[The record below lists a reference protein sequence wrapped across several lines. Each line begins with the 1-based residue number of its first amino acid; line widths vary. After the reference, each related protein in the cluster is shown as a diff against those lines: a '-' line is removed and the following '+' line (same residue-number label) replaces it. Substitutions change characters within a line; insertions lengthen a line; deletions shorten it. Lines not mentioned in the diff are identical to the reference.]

1 VVKVDGKATIP
12 NPYTRQL
19 YRLLCNQQCQSL
31 PWSSYWENLGLSI
44 VFAASSV
51 AWCAIGN
58 GAAIAANSG
67 TCQSQGKLVPAIS
80 LPIEQTNHLLCVATT
95 RSPSGSEITQ
105 IVPNDK
111 DSEVAALGQPVATPM
126 PDVRLAE
133 APIPEPEMKQGDK
146 RSEGAAGLLRI
157 PTHVVEASHLLLPL
171 KVMPP
176 QAPANIEVVPT
187 PEPESKPV
195 GNGKIAEQSDSK
207 PQLKVQQTQFSL
219 PYPESQSELTVEK
232 LDVPLSDGDSEL
244 GTLRVRELEV
254 KQRQTDTNSG
264 VDGDS
269 ELGKLRVRELEVQP
283 RQTQANPELG
293 ILRVRNLEVEPLPT
307 DSDLEL
313 GNLRIREQEL
323 QTQEQEVQSPRFQT
337 TARLLAQVGYFQTN
351 NIFSGIDPIDDSLFS
366 SGLTLWAAPVLGPK
380 TTLVTAIDG
389 TLIRYLDQ
397 SEFNYNQLRFRAGI
411 RQQLTPRM
419 YSEIGWNNQQLF
431 RAGVG
436 DRFLNEN
443 SIRLAVQR
451 RDPLNKKLRLDTL
464 YEFRFSDANPETRSR
479 IINSLSVSL
488 SYLIKRNLQV
498 GLDYQFSLSN
508 FTQREREDQYHRL
521 LGRLNYGLSPD
532 SQVSVQGGLT
542 SGGSSQPNIDFD
554 NFFFSVTYTLELGK
568 F

>member
-1 VVKVDGKATIP
+1 
-12 NPYTRQL
+12 
-19 YRLLCNQQCQSL
+19 
-31 PWSSYWENLGLSI
+31 
-44 VFAASSV
+44 
-51 AWCAIGN
+51 
-58 GAAIAANSG
+58 
-67 TCQSQGKLVPAIS
+67 
-80 LPIEQTNHLLCVATT
+80 
-95 RSPSGSEITQ
+95 
-105 IVPNDK
+105 
-111 DSEVAALGQPVATPM
+111 M
-126 PDVRLAE
+126 
-133 APIPEPEMKQGDK
+133 
-146 RSEGAAGLLRI
+146 
-157 PTHVVEASHLLLPL
+157 
-171 KVMPP
+171 
-176 QAPANIEVVPT
+176 
-187 PEPESKPV
+187 
-195 GNGKIAEQSDSK
+195 
-207 PQLKVQQTQFSL
+207 
-219 PYPESQSELTVEK
+219 
-232 LDVPLSDGDSEL
+232 
-244 GTLRVRELEV
+244 RELEV
-254 KQRQTDTNSG
+254 KQHQTNTHTG

-283 RQTQANPELG
+283 RQTQADPELG

-323 QTQEQEVQSPRFQT
+323 QPQEQEVQSPRFQT
-337 TARLLAQVGYFQTN
+337 TARLLAQLGYFQTN

-443 SIRLAVQR
+443 SIRLAFQR
-451 RDPLNKKLRLDTL
+451 RDRLNNKLRLDTL

-521 LGRLNYGLSPD
+521 LGRLNYALSPD

-542 SGGSSQPNIDFD
+542 FGGSSQPNIDFD
-554 NFFFSVTYTLELGK
+554 NFFFSVTYTIELGK